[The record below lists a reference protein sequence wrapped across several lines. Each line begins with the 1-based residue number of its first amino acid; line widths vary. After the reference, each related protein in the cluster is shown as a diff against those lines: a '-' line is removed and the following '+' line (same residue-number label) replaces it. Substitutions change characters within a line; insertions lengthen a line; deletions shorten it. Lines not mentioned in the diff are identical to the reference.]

1 MSTDQTKLKPPSGEL
16 ADELETFRR
25 QWKEDLRSQRPP
37 TASETKVDKVDEASA
52 SKSHDHSNPGEAGPS
67 VRSIEHRRRSS
78 QARDGVR
85 SLQALREQHVGHD
98 DGIRSL
104 DLDVK
109 PPAVL
114 GPGER
119 SLTKKPMSTA
129 LEHYEA
135 AVEQEKEG
143 KVGESV
149 NLYRKAFKMDASVH
163 DQYKDKYFP
172 RQSAPVK
179 GQLKKSEVP
188 LAEKK
193 PDDKPQALLPT
204 AELIHTLSSIPI
216 IPGKEINLAAL
227 KGKASYRKQP
237 TSPISTVPREI
248 LLHILSKLAEADLA
262 SFVRCAT
269 VCKALCYLVYA
280 DQQIWKTVCGDAYQ
294 SMIWGAGS
302 LWGCDIKGKALS
314 TQEDDV
320 MDSTTTTDLPS
331 HFSTLALLE
340 ENEED
345 EIAIDEVVA
354 DLPIRPYDDIEVL
367 KYNSSYRTM
376 FIERPRVRFN
386 GVYISTCTYLRSGLA
401 VNTNLTLSNTMHLVT
416 YYRYLR
422 FFPSG
427 FVLTL
432 LTPSEPTD
440 VVHALTLENYN
451 HLASTSTTTTHPAS
465 AATVATALAAVKNML
480 PGRWRMLFNPLA
492 YTPSSSSADE
502 PGGRIQI
509 EAEGSGTNS
518 RYINTLDLTLKMRP
532 KGVAGRRGYGDR
544 LSWNSYTSWNRLT
557 DDRGVYSLKNDKPF
571 YFSRVKAYE
580 RENVATGQIETPN

>member
-1 MSTDQTKLKPPSGEL
+1 MSNNQIKLEPPSGEL
-16 ADELETFRR
+16 TDELETFWR
-25 QWKEDLRSQRPP
+25 QWKEDLKSQKQP
-37 TASETKVDKVDEASA
+37 TVPQTKADEASS
-52 SKSHDHSNPGEAGPS
+52 SKLQDTSKQSEAGTSTRP
-67 VRSIEHRRRSS
+67 VEHRRRPS
-78 QARDGVR
+78 QARDGAR
-85 SLQALREQHVGHD
+85 FLHALHEGGHD

-109 PPAVL
+109 PTRVL

-119 SLTKKPMSTA
+119 LLTKGPMDTA

-143 KVGESV
+143 NVGESV
-149 NLYRKAFKMDASVH
+149 RLYRKAFKMDASVH

-172 RQSAPVK
+172 RQAASAAGHSK
-179 GQLKKSEVP
+179 TSESAITERKPEDQP
-188 LAEKK
+188 L
-193 PDDKPQALLPT
+193 ALLPT
-204 AELIHTLSSIPI
+204 AQLIQTYAFLPI
-216 IPGKEINLAAL
+216 IPGKEINLATL
-227 KGKASYRKQP
+227 KGKDSYRRRP
-237 TSPISTVPREI
+237 TSPISTIPREI
-248 LLHILSKLAEADLA
+248 LLHILSKLAEADLT

-280 DQQIWKTVCGDAYQ
+280 DQQSWKNVCSNTYQ
-294 SMIWGAGS
+294 SMIWGVGS
-302 LWGCDIKGKALS
+302 LWACDIKGRPLPKRLDPTQDTIDPTNAADLS
-314 TQEDDV
+314 
-320 MDSTTTTDLPS
+320 SN
-331 HFSTLALLE
+331 FSTLTLYE
-340 ENEED
+340 ENEDGEA
-345 EIAIDEVVA
+345 AIEEAVA
-354 DLPIRPYDDIEVL
+354 DLPVRPYDDIEVL

-386 GVYISTCTYLRSGLA
+386 GIYISTCTYLRSGLA
-401 VNTNLTLSNTMHLVT
+401 VNTNLTLSSAMHLVT

-432 LTPSEPTD
+432 LTPAEPAD
-440 VVHALTLENYN
+440 VVHAITLESYH
-451 HLASTSTTTTHPAS
+451 HLTTTSNSSSTAHPTS
-465 AATVATALAAVKNML
+465 VTTATTALNNVKNML
-480 PGRWRMLFNPLA
+480 PGRWRMLFNPRA
-492 YTPSSSSADE
+492 YNPTSTTDE

-571 YFSRVKAYE
+571 YFSRVKSYE
-580 RENVATGQIETPN
+580 REGAASDS